1 MRYQRVLW
9 HSANLYHQMLASWV
23 GERVDQLAPLW
34 SDPVSSRP
42 SRLILQHTQR
52 AVRAVQN
59 TNS

>member
-23 GERVDQLAPLW
+23 GERVEQIAPLW
-34 SDPVSSRP
+34 TENVS
-42 SRLILQHTQR
+42 SRLILQHPR
-52 AVRAVQN
+52 RVAGAVQN